1 MQKAWHLAHELSR
14 SSKRKAP
21 CGAFR
26 VCGGHSGMP
35 FKQRLFSPLDP
46 KVLNLMQMAYEQLI
60 QGENRAD
67 KAMNGRR

>member
-1 MQKAWHLAHELSR
+1 
-14 SSKRKAP
+14 
-21 CGAFR
+21 
-26 VCGGHSGMP
+26 MP